1 VQHKSIKVA
10 SAEYET
16 THGLKTY
23 PCIGTIYEK
32 DGTYV
37 LHERIQV
44 GVDGLGNPAQDE
56 HSKTLSLEQAQG
68 VLRDWQR
75 LDIADVFLIPWE

>member
-1 VQHKSIKVA
+1 
-10 SAEYET
+10 
-16 THGLKTY
+16 
-23 PCIGTIYEK
+23 
-32 DGTYV
+32 
-37 LHERIQV
+37 
-44 GVDGLGNPAQDE
+44 LGNPAQDE